1 MSITDLVIPN
11 GKTHYARHRVKAP
24 VIKAPDGSRLH
35 IQVPQNVEQLRAAWD
50 VLIGYTIRIAG
61 NDESAAQ
68 DLDKFSNVKKYW
80 SNPNLGYLI
89 FTADNDAGKPQAMVT
104 TQIFRLTDSEL
115 SDISDPHLAHGRAM
129 GCIYQ
134 VGHTPEISRGDRNF
148 SVATELY
155 RGVAGLMPRLA
166 RINGDNWLGI
176 LTESRNEGPELRA
189 IQKAGFRPVV
199 PNEDYRPPA
208 VQEVRDARN
217 RYTRDLDLL
226 GRDLPRSRALRRLA
240 AEAYV
245 RAAYCEGQDLRHTM
259 RLIDSHFARAIMLS
273 PFAALGYDMMQRWA
287 PSLFQA

>member
-1 MSITDLVIPN
+1 MTITDLVIPN
-11 GKTHYARHRVKAP
+11 GKTHYARYRVKAP

-35 IQVPQNVEQLRAAWD
+35 IQVPQNRKELQAAWD
-50 VLIGYTIRIAG
+50 VLVGYTIRIAG

-68 DLDKFSNVKKYW
+68 DLDKFSNVQRYQND
-80 SNPNLGYLI
+80 SNLGYLV
-89 FTADNDAGKPQAMVT
+89 FTALDQARYPVAMLT
-104 TQIFRLTDSEL
+104 SQIVRLPELDMSDKEL
-115 SDISDPHLAHGRAM
+115 SEGRAV
-129 GCIYQ
+129 GFIYQ
-134 VGHTPEISRGDRNF
+134 IAHTPEISRGDRNF
-148 SVATELY
+148 SVATDLY

-208 VQEVRDARN
+208 VQEVKDARN

-226 GRDLPRSRALRRLA
+226 GRDLPRSRDLRRLA

-259 RLIDSHFARAIMLS
+259 RLIDNHFARAI
-273 PFAALGYDMMQRWA
+273 
-287 PSLFQA
+287 